1 MQTISFEV
9 SSQDAQTL
17 MAAHNALVRADDSWQ
32 DEYEMIQRL
41 LRSISTNG
49 RYPGEFTLACRLA
62 YSSLEEMY
70 SCASHP
76 NNIRQEDARP

>member
-9 SSQDAQTL
+9 SSQDAKTL
-17 MAAHNALVRADDSWQ
+17 MAAHNVLLRADTNWQ
-32 DEYEMIQRL
+32 DGYEMIQRL

-70 SCASHP
+70 SCVRHS